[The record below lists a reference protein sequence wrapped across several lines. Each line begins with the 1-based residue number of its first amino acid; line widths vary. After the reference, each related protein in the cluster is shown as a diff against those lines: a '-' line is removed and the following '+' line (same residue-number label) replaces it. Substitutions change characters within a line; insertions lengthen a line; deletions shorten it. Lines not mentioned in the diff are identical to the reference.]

1 MVHFNQTMKDTVK
14 YPNSRTMSL
23 NHKGELKDRNLFKEN
38 TKLQPKEYRGSA
50 AKDLID
56 CRLSGWPKAQ
66 MLAAEICDFYG
77 DYLQYY
83 ESSAL
88 ESSHYQ
94 IKLQHEP
101 IALQY
106 ARVELQLDTP
116 RMAEALMHELL
127 HLSIRMRGYPIGEKF
142 SIPYELAE
150 YAGTIIDFYPRI
162 GNLLEH
168 ELIIEAFL
176 NFGFEKKNFLSC
188 LSPAPDYQE
197 VASTALPSL
206 KEQIGFSWWC
216 LEYFRHWISIRHWVG
231 DEAQICADNAL
242 YWGSKVHPEI
252 KVIAP
257 KIRGLLEPGALTDIK
272 NHHRHVNTLLALMRI
287 PVFTD
292 WATIQLSSEGRP
304 VANRLIEEDLVIS
317 CNRYPLNGHHY
328 AKSILTL
335 FRAGFCQP

>member
-1 MVHFNQTMKDTVK
+1 
-14 YPNSRTMSL
+14 MSL
-23 NHKGELKDRNLFKEN
+23 NHKGELKDQNLFKEN
-38 TKLQPKEYRGSA
+38 TKLQPNEYRGSA

-88 ESSHYQ
+88 ESSQYQ

-106 ARVELQLDTP
+106 ARIELQLYTP

-168 ELIIEAFL
+168 ELIIEPFVG
-176 NFGFEKKNFLSC
+176 FGFEKRNFLSC

-197 VASTALPSL
+197 LASTVPSL
-206 KEQIGFSWWC
+206 KEQIGLAWWC
-216 LEYFRHWISIRHWVG
+216 LEYFRHWISTRHWVG
-231 DEAQICADNAL
+231 DEAYIYADSAL
-242 YWGSKVHPEI
+242 FWGSKVHPEMRI
-252 KVIAP
+252 IAQ
-257 KIRGLLEPGALTDIK
+257 KIREFIESGALTDIK
-272 NHHRHVNTLLALMRI
+272 NHHLHVNTLLTLMRI

-292 WATIQLSSEGRP
+292 WVSIQTSSDGKA

-317 CNRYPLNGHHY
+317 YNRYNHY
-328 AKSILTL
+328 AGNNILSL
-335 FRAGFCQP
+335 FQAGFCHL

>member
-1 MVHFNQTMKDTVK
+1 MNVQPLSN
-14 YPNSRTMSL
+14 
-23 NHKGELKDRNLFKEN
+23 GECHQYQGK
-38 TKLQPKEYRGSA
+38 A
-50 AKDLID
+50 AKVAVLN
-56 CRLSGWPKAQ
+56 RFVNWPKAR

-77 DYLQYY
+77 DYLQYH

-88 ESSHYQ
+88 ESSNYQ

-127 HLSIRMRGYPIGEKF
+127 HLSIRMQGYPIGEKF
-142 SIPYELAE
+142 SIPYGLTQ
-150 YAGTIIDFYPRI
+150 YTGTIIDFYPRI

-176 NFGFEKKNFLSC
+176 GVGFKKKNFLGC
-188 LSPAPDYQE
+188 LSPAPDYQKL
-197 VASTALPSL
+197 VSMALPSL
-206 KEQIGFSWWC
+206 GYNEQIGFSWWC

-231 DEAQICADNAL
+231 DEAQIGADNAF

-257 KIRGLLEPGALTDIK
+257 KIRGLVESGALTDIK
-272 NHHRHVNTLLALMRI
+272 NHHRHVNTLLTLMRI

-292 WATIQLSSEGRP
+292 WATIQPSSEGRP
-304 VANRLIEEDLVIS
+304 VATPMTLEDWPVCDNLF
-317 CNRYPLNGHHY
+317 PLTSAHY
-328 AKSILTL
+328 AGSIIRTSFHSNL
-335 FRAGFCQP
+335 

>member
-1 MVHFNQTMKDTVK
+1 MKDTVK
-14 YPNSRTMSL
+14 YPNSQTMSF
-23 NHKGELKDRNLFKEN
+23 NHKGELKDQSLFKKN

-106 ARVELQLDTP
+106 ACVELQLDTP

-127 HLSIRMRGYPIGEKF
+127 HLNTRMQCYPIGEKF
-142 SIPYELAE
+142 WIPYALTQ
-150 YAGTIIDFYPRI
+150 YAGTIADIYPKI
-162 GNLLEH
+162 GNLIEH
-168 ELIIEAFL
+168 ELMIEMFL
-176 NFGFEKKNFLSC
+176 GLGFEKSNFLAC
-188 LSPAPDYQE
+188 LSPPADYRE
-197 VASTALPSL
+197 LASKAKGFFGY
-206 KEQIGFSWWC
+206 KEGIGFSWWC
-216 LEYFRHWISIRHWVG
+216 LEYFRHWVSTRHWVG

-257 KIRGLLEPGALTDIK
+257 KIRGLVESGALQDSK
-272 NHHRHVNTLLALMRI
+272 QHHHHVNTLLTLMGI
-287 PVFTD
+287 PVFTE
-292 WATIQLSSEGRP
+292 WVTIQTISDGEP
-304 VANRLIEEDLVIS
+304 AAIRLIEKEGMKPNISSTRHIPKATVQHFNTTSSDL
-317 CNRYPLNGHHY
+317 
-328 AKSILTL
+328 
-335 FRAGFCQP
+335 

>member
-1 MVHFNQTMKDTVK
+1 MDQKANAQFNHQTAHGCIDSLGPLHNIREEDHHEYSGREAKQAIFNRLT
-14 YPNSRTMSL
+14 NS
-23 NHKGELKDRNLFKEN
+23 
-38 TKLQPKEYRGSA
+38 
-50 AKDLID
+50 
-56 CRLSGWPKAQ
+56 PKAQ
-66 MLAAEICDFYG
+66 IFATEVCDFYG
-77 DYLQYY
+77 DYLQYH
-83 ESSAL
+83 ESAL
-88 ESSHYQ
+88 IDSSYYRIDLHHDPVGLKSVR
-94 IKLQHEP
+94 I
-101 IALQY
+101 
-106 ARVELQLDTP
+106 ELQLGTP
-116 RMAEALMHELL
+116 RIDEALMHELL

-142 SIPYELAE
+142 SIPHELAE

-197 VASTALPSL
+197 VASTVLPSL

-231 DEAQICADNAL
+231 DKAQICADNAL

-257 KIRGLLEPGALTDIK
+257 KIRGLLESGALTDIK
-272 NHHRHVNTLLALMRI
+272 NHHRHVNTLLTLMRI

-317 CNRYPLNGHHY
+317 YNRYPLNGIIMQK
-328 AKSILTL
+328 A
-335 FRAGFCQP
+335 F